1 MGEAALLA
9 EGGTRSA
16 SIQAEKLVQVCTS
29 QLLSRLLCCS
39 PWHAHLPRLPVQ
51 LLLLGLLH
59 MQWQKHPLL
68 HLCCSASRATV
79 HRRERQW
86 QHTSLAV
93 LLPHRLCSHA
103 LHQ

>member
-16 SIQAEKLVQVCTS
+16 SIQAERMVQVCTS

-51 LLLLGLLH
+51 LLLLGLL
-59 MQWQKHPLL
+59 QNAVAE
-68 HLCCSASRATV
+68 ASTA
-79 HRRERQW
+79 
-86 QHTSLAV
+86 APV
-93 LLPHRLCSHA
+93 LLSITGSC
-103 LHQ
+103 